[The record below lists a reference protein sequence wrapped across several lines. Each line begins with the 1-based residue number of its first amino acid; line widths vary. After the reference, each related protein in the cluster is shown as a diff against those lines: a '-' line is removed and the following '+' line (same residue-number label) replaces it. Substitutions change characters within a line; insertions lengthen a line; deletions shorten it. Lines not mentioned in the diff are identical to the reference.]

1 MANDTISDTLT
12 KIRNA
17 IALEN
22 RFVIIINT
30 GTILA
35 ITKVLYEENYII
47 SYEEVL
53 KNEINNYN
61 SPSKIIIKL
70 KYFKGKSKRKSAITM
85 LKRISRPS
93 QRIYNK
99 TDDLQDIL
107 GDYGISIVST
117 SQGIMTNRLARKLS
131 LGGEILCY
139 VW

>member
-1 MANDTISDTLT
+1 MVNDTISNTLT
-12 KIRNA
+12 KIRKA
-17 IALEN
+17 ISLEN
-22 RFVIIINT
+22 RFVIVINT

-70 KYFKGKSKRKSAITM
+70 KYFKGKGKQQSAITM
-85 LKRISRPS
+85 LKQISRPS
-93 QRIYNK
+93 QRIYIK
-99 TDDLQDIL
+99 TDDLQYIL
-107 GDYGISIVST
+107 DDYGILIVST
-117 SQGIMTNRLARKLS
+117 SQGIMTHRLARKLS